1 MQKNSFSR
9 SLSVII
15 ITVIIYQSAIVAPAI
30 NIALPTDG
38 AARMLRF
45 IWPIFFALIGLL
57 GLVGAILSKKHKV
70 AAAVNVAT
78 VFFMVTCY
86 MLVPFINEARDS
98 ENLGVWKALH
108 AVTVALTFLSLVLQ
122 LGFTLRWYKSA
133 PKRDK
138 RRKSDEFASS

>member
-1 MQKNSFSR
+1 MQINSFSR

-15 ITVIIYQSAIVAPAI
+15 VTVLIYQSAIVAPAA
-30 NIALPTDG
+30 NIALPTD
-38 AARMLRF
+38 AAAKMLRF

-57 GLVGAILSKKHKV
+57 GLVNAILSKKHKV
-70 AAAVNVAT
+70 AAVVNVAT
-78 VFFMVTCY
+78 VFSMATCY
-86 MLVPFINEARDS
+86 VLVPVINEARDS

-133 PKRDK
+133 PKRD
-138 RRKSDEFASS
+138 RRSV

>member
-1 MQKNSFSR
+1 MQINSFSR

-15 ITVIIYQSAIVAPAI
+15 VTVLIYQSAIVAPAI
-30 NIALPTDG
+30 NIALPTDA

-45 IWPIFFALIGLL
+45 IWPTFFALIGLL

-78 VFFMVTCY
+78 VFSMATCY
-86 MLVPFINEARDS
+86 VLVPFINEARDS
-98 ENLGVWKALH
+98 ENLGVWKTLH

-122 LGFTLRWYKSA
+122 LGFTSRWYKSA

-138 RRKSDEFASS
+138 RSV

>member
-1 MQKNSFSR
+1 MQINSFSR

-122 LGFTLRWYKSA
+122 LGFALRWYKLA

-138 RRKSDEFASS
+138 RSV